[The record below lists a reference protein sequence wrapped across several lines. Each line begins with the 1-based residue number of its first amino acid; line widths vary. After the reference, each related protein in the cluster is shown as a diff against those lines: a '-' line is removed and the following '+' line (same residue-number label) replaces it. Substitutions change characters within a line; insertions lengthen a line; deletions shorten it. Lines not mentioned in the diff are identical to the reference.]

1 MPFARTL
8 RGSTSVSF
16 KKKRTAFTGL
26 AGTYLEITRQGVTS
40 QTFGGG
46 VFPVTDTSAATTI
59 VAKGGSANVKFELWG
74 AAGGNG
80 RYSSGAISGAGGFYS
95 GFVNLVQDQT
105 YYLYLGTAGGCGG
118 IGMLDSAGNPVNG
131 GFNPGGY
138 NPGGLGGTTNGVS
151 TGGFGCAGTYGPG
164 GGGGGLTILC
174 NAEFVANLSPSNIM
188 LVAGGGGGTS
198 GYNHQATEAAGG
210 GSSGQD
216 SRSSTGG
223 GQGAGGSTGGK
234 GVTGSYL
241 KGGEYT
247 TQGRTTEDPAFSG
260 SGGGGGGWYG
270 GGFGSPGN
278 GLLGAGG
285 SGYANPSHVTNAIGG
300 TGSGGTAGTGAGAST
315 LPSGRVNGV
324 ISSTAVTISNPGYA
338 VIKPT
343 ALAALQA
350 PEVAIAPSITGSA
363 VEGQP
368 LTVSNG
374 LWRTG
379 EFPTFTHQWQKDNVD
394 IFGATGLTYSANS
407 SIVGST
413 VRCVVTATNSYGA
426 ANFTTA
432 STAIIT
438 AAPTPS
444 GTVGQ
449 QNLYTSTYPGSGG
462 STTFIVPSGV
472 TSISVVCIGSGGGG
486 GYYSGR
492 GGGGGGLRYKNNIT
506 VTPGQSIT
514 CRTGNPNRY
523 SDDVLNTSFGTTE
536 DFAFYAE
543 AGRYGGYGGTGETSG
558 NGGGGST
565 ITGEMGGG
573 NGGSTTNAAGAGAG
587 GYTGNGGNTGTP
599 GTAGSGGGGG
609 GGYSGQFG
617 GGGVG
622 LYGIGASGAA
632 GTSGDGA
639 GKKGSSKSGN
649 GVPYTSSDGYGG
661 SSPANG
667 AHGGGGTNND
677 PYTAGMGG
685 IRVIWPGNQRKFP
698 ELYTENI

>member
-80 RYSSGAISGAGGFYS
+80 RYTSGAISGAGGFYS

-105 YYLYLGTAGGCGG
+105 YYLYLGTAGECGG
-118 IGMLDSAGNPVNG
+118 IGGSGGHAGG
-131 GFNPGGY
+131 G
-138 NPGGLGGTTNGVS
+138 PGGLGGTTNGVS
-151 TGGFGCAGTYGPG
+151 TGGFGCAGEYGPG

-174 NAEFVANLSPSNIM
+174 NAVFVANLSPSNIM

-198 GYNHQATEAAGG
+198 GYNHQSTEAAGG

-223 GQGAGGSTGGK
+223 SPSSGGSTGGK

-247 TQGRTTEDPAFSG
+247 TQGRATTDPSYNAA
-260 SGGGGGGWYG
+260 GGGGGGWYG
-270 GGFGSPGN
+270 GGFGSSGN

-315 LPSGRVNGV
+315 LPAGRVNGV
-324 ISSTAVTISNPGYA
+324 IGSTAVTISNPGYA

-343 ALAALQA
+343 AIAALQA
-350 PEVAIAPSITGSA
+350 PEVAIAPAITGTA
-363 VEGQP
+363 AEGQI

-379 EFPTFTHQWQKDNVD
+379 EFPTFTYQWKANTAN
-394 IFGATGLTYSANS
+394 ISGATSSTYSPNN
-407 SIVGST
+407 SIVNAT
-413 VRCVVTATNSYGA
+413 VTCLVNATNSYGA

-432 STAIIT
+432 ATGTIT
-438 AAPTPS
+438 AAPVPS

-449 QNLYTSTYPGSGG
+449 QNLYTSTYPGDGS

-472 TSISVVCIGSGGGG
+472 TSISVVCVGSGGGG

-514 CRTGNPNRY
+514 CRTGNPNVY
-523 SDDVLNTSFGTTE
+523 SDTVLDTSFGTTE
-536 DFAFYAE
+536 DFAFYAQ
-543 AGRYGGYGGTGETSG
+543 AGRYGGYGGAGETSG

-573 NGGSTTNAAGAGAG
+573 DGGSTTNAAGAGAA
-587 GYTGNGGNTGTP
+587 GYSGNGGNLD
-599 GTAGSGGGGG
+599 TAGSGGGGG
-609 GGYSGQFG
+609 GGYSGGQFG

-622 LYGIGASGAA
+622 LYGMGASGAA
-632 GTSGDGA
+632 GNAGSGS
-639 GKKGSSKSGN
+639 GKKGSFKTGQ
-649 GVPYTSSDGYGG
+649 GVPFVSTDGYPDGH
-661 SSPANG
+661 SPYGAG
-667 AHGGGGTNND
+667 AHGGGGTNNN